1 MDLHAQIS
9 SGDFVQED
17 MTVIKTVEMHTGG
30 EVSPNAAAHVHERE
44 LQPRTQPTRIIVQG
58 YPPLHGETLL
68 EKRTYA
74 REHLDHVRQWYN
86 IDCSIARDTVH
97 ADDRVA

>member
-9 SGDFVQED
+9 SGEFAQED

-30 EVSPNAAAHVHERE
+30 EVSPNSGVHGWG

-74 REHLDHVRQWYN
+74 REHLDHVRQWYS
-86 IDCSIARDTVH
+86 IDC
-97 ADDRVA
+97 

>member
-9 SGDFVQED
+9 SGDFAQEG

-30 EVSPNAAAHVHERE
+30 EVSPNAAAHVHEWE

-58 YPPLHGETLL
+58 YPPLYGETLL

-74 REHLDHVRQWYN
+74 REHLDHVRQWYSIN
-86 IDCSIARDTVH
+86 CWIARGSVH
-97 ADDRVA
+97 ADDGAA